1 MPRKYIKT
9 VQQQKQNFV
18 AKKAM
23 ADYSNLIM
31 LLTSIGE
38 KKSPGPL
45 EVKIQF
51 NLNLFS
57 SFDWLELTKFILF
70 VGNI

>member
-1 MPRKYIKT
+1 
-9 VQQQKQNFV
+9 
-18 AKKAM
+18 
-23 ADYSNLIM
+23 M

-57 SFDWLELTKFILF
+57 SFDWLELAKFIMF
-70 VGNI
+70 VGNIW